1 MAKRRLFAPLVL
13 SALLAVP
20 LEAAT
25 VSFLVIE
32 TGLPEE
38 WGTSQHSGLWES
50 GLLDVFFEAGHI
62 VSNAPV
68 RRLPRKPTAKFPEEA
83 QAELA
88 EALEG
93 GAEYFILALLEYD
106 APEPGTDGAA
116 GSPNTQKPRNI
127 SLRVFKARSHA
138 LVYEQQYADKTST
151 NLKDEYDSLKKAART
166 LIPHL
171 ND

>member
-1 MAKRRLFAPLVL
+1 MAKKGLVL
-13 SALLAVP
+13 GLLGLLVFP

-38 WGTSQHSGLWES
+38 LGASQHSGLWES

-68 RRLPRKPTAKFPEEA
+68 LRLQRLPGVPFPEEA
-83 QAELA
+83 RPELN

-93 GAEYFILALLEYD
+93 GADYFILALLDYA
-106 APEPGTDGAA
+106 APEHGAI
-116 GSPNTQKPRNI
+116 QQPRQV
-127 SLRVFKARSHA
+127 SLRVFKTRPHA
-138 LVYEQQYADKTST
+138 LLYEGQYAEKNSK
-151 NLKDEYDSLKKAART
+151 NLKDEYDSLKKAVQG
-166 LIPHL
+166 LVPHIQ
-171 ND
+171 DR